1 MAQQLR
7 KKKNLPTTTGPLYV
21 PTSKKIEHRRVEG
34 EEFAS
39 ELKATEITCN
49 LFLFCFNF
57 FNRGR
62 GYESFAFLE
71 DTLLSMHVLIFPGLL
86 SL

>member
-7 KKKNLPTTTGPLYV
+7 KKKKNLPTTTGPLYV

-34 EEFAS
+34 EEFAP

-49 LFLFCFNF
+49 PFLFC
-57 FNRGR
+57 
-62 GYESFAFLE
+62 
-71 DTLLSMHVLIFPGLL
+71 LIFSIGDEVMNHLH
-86 SL
+86 S